1 MMTVLGIIPFF
12 ITLLYMILNSLPII
26 IKIAFYVVRK
36 KLIIDR
42 EVLEDFVG
50 KNVTI
55 EMIQILRSIVIIALI
70 PYFMRIFKFKQVKLV
85 YELTWKLLI
94 SCIVVVTLTAIEMML
109 ALMFSQTLLWTDAVQ
124 NELASSGLL
133 V

>member
-1 MMTVLGIIPFF
+1 MTVLGIIPFF
-12 ITLLYMILNSLPII
+12 VTLLYMILNSLPII

>member
-12 ITLLYMILNSLPII
+12 VTLLYMILNSLPII

>member
-1 MMTVLGIIPFF
+1 MTVLGIIPFF

-42 EVLEDFVG
+42 DVLEDFVG

-55 EMIQILRSIVIIALI
+55 EMI
-70 PYFMRIFKFKQVKLV
+70 
-85 YELTWKLLI
+85 
-94 SCIVVVTLTAIEMML
+94 
-109 ALMFSQTLLWTDAVQ
+109 
-124 NELASSGLL
+124 
-133 V
+133 

>member
-1 MMTVLGIIPFF
+1 MKFLGTVSWAMMTVLGIIPFF

-55 EMIQILRSIVIIALI
+55 EMI
-70 PYFMRIFKFKQVKLV
+70 
-85 YELTWKLLI
+85 
-94 SCIVVVTLTAIEMML
+94 
-109 ALMFSQTLLWTDAVQ
+109 
-124 NELASSGLL
+124 
-133 V
+133 